1 MFSKLLKN
9 DALALAFYGALLFGI
24 PAAWVCNA
32 YIHGQRPFETPAP
45 ASVNIP
51 TR

>member
-9 DALALAFYGALLFGI
+9 DVAALLFYGVLI
-24 PAAWVCNA
+24 FGLPAAWVCNA
-32 YIHGQRPFETPAP
+32 YIHGQRPFATPAP
-45 ASVNIP
+45 ASAPIP